1 MALYAISDLHLSF
14 QSKKP
19 MDVFGESWKNH
30 HEKIEKSWRS
40 MILPEDTILIPGDLS
55 WAMRLSEAIDDFEFL
70 HSLPG
75 KKIIGRGNHDYYWHS
90 HQKMVEFLPKDIIP
104 IDRRVIELE
113 NRMLVSTKGWLCPGA
128 SSYVTSQDEKY
139 YRLEAQRLEMVLEK
153 AKECDKELISMLHF
167 PPMNEKNE
175 ESLFTDL
182 LEEYG
187 VRLCIFGHL
196 HGQGLKNKYDFK
208 QNGVQYQLVS
218 ADYLEFAPLLLDPL
232 LD

>member
-1 MALYAISDLHLSF
+1 
-14 QSKKP
+14 
-19 MDVFGESWKNH
+19 
-30 HEKIEKSWRS
+30 
-40 MILPEDTILIPGDLS
+40 
-55 WAMRLSEAIDDFEFL
+55 
-70 HSLPG
+70 
-75 KKIIGRGNHDYYWHS
+75 
-90 HQKMVEFLPKDIIP
+90 
-104 IDRRVIELE
+104 
-113 NRMLVSTKGWLCPGA
+113 
-128 SSYVTSQDEKY
+128 
-139 YRLEAQRLEMVLEK
+139 
-153 AKECDKELISMLHF
+153 
-167 PPMNEKNE
+167 MNEKNE